1 MIVEFLVSK
10 QQHLD
15 LKASFLDFER
25 HFSFQIRPKKIRIT
39 RSNTARLETIQ
50 DLVIGCTEPHMNS
63 ELKFNN

>member
-1 MIVEFLVSK
+1 MIVEFLMSE

-25 HFSFQIRPKKIRIT
+25 HFSFQFRPKEIRIT

-50 DLVIGCTEPHMNS
+50 DIVMGCT
-63 ELKFNN
+63 